1 LGGGQGFPGC
11 FCFFVNQLLV
21 ATQSGLSGK
30 KIVIFFS
37 YLLAFSHIVS
47 ANLVGSLRALRVP
60 LACRWRQQGAPWWEV
75 VVRAVIP
82 WKIGVQEGWTPGVA
96 AAVCRWHQRPRLVLT
111 SDSANAGSTQR
122 RSSLID
128 LPCLCKMRIILDRV
142 WTWSNAANGP

>member
-1 LGGGQGFPGC
+1 
-11 FCFFVNQLLV
+11 LV

-37 YLLAFSHIVS
+37 YLLAFSHIIS

-82 WKIGVQEGWTPGVA
+82 WKIGVQEGWTPPRGRSRLPMASTPASCANVRLSECRIDA
-96 AAVCRWHQRPRLVLT
+96 AALV
-111 SDSANAGSTQR
+111 
-122 RSSLID
+122 ID
-128 LPCLCKMRIILDRV
+128 RFAVLM
-142 WTWSNAANGP
+142 